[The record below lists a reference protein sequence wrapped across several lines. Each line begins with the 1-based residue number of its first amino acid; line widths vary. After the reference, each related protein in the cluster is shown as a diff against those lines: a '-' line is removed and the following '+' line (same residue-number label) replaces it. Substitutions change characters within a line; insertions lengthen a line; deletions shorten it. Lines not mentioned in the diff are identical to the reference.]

1 KIDVIFSIL
10 KSIIVPNKSKGKIS
24 RQIDAPKQKRDN
36 RFEVLPN
43 GTLSIQNVNVQ
54 DRGQYLCVAANQYGS
69 DKLLITLSVVTYPPR
84 ILGRRS
90 KVITVHSG
98 KALAMKC
105 TAEGRPIPTIS
116 WVLANKTYV
125 SESSTGNEAVF
136 LQPDGTLVI
145 KKVSVYDR
153 GIYTCT
159 ANNPAGSDTVT
170 IRLQVVAAPPII
182 LEEKKQHVIENTG
195 QSLRF
200 PCTAKGNPYPD
211 VHWVLFDGTV
221 VKPLQYINGK
231 LFLFPNGTLYIRN
244 IASSDSGNYECI
256 ATSSTGSERRVVV
269 LQVKHSDI
277 IPRIAVSSQRL
288 TQMSFGDNLLLN
300 CSGPRKVK
308 VPEPDGVNQT

>member
-1 KIDVIFSIL
+1 
-10 KSIIVPNKSKGKIS
+10 PG
-24 RQIDAPKQKRDN
+24 PW
-36 RFEVLPN
+36 
-43 GTLSIQNVNVQ
+43 T
-54 DRGQYLCVAANQYGS
+54 
-69 DKLLITLSVVTYPPR
+69 
-84 ILGRRS
+84 
-90 KVITVHSG
+90 
-98 KALAMKC
+98 
-105 TAEGRPIPTIS
+105 IP
-116 WVLANKTYV
+116 
-125 SESSTGNEAVF
+125 
-136 LQPDGTLVI
+136 
-145 KKVSVYDR
+145 KVSVYDR

-300 CSGPRKVK
+300 YGNPPPEIMWMLPNGTRLSSGFKTARYFLESNGTLVIYGLSNADSGKYRCAAKNKVGYIEK
-308 VPEPDGVNQT
+308 LIILEVGQKPTIFIHPKGTVKGISGESLFLHCLAGGNPKPNIIWTVPTMYKRNIAFSLSDILKTKGLICL